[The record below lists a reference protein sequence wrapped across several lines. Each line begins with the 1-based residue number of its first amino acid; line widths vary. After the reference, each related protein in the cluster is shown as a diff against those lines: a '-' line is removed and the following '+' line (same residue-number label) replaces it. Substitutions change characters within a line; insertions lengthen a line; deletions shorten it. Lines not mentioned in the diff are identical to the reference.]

1 MDTPR
6 QIPVQT
12 FLSFQSQDRD
22 DHTWPNTNKYQIN
35 IPKFHGVTSLK
46 LASFEMASMPQYT
59 IEEDTNDLL
68 YLHDGCI
75 IGCSEDDSV
84 PLDSNSTLN
93 KLYENQ
99 LLVSFYKDNSYN
111 ESTITIPSYDNV
123 SKIEFST
130 APSIDSS
137 VQITVNTISPHGLHS
152 NLTGCRVWLTC
163 GPFEDVLVAS
173 ESGMAD
179 HVSIINST
187 SFSIT
192 VTSKTN
198 VFEDTIAILHCE
210 EISFRTLSL
219 LMNSYPL
226 DNSLIKMTTSFS
238 KGCFNFQVASNHALD
253 KVRLNYSGN
262 RFELN
267 GNPRGLGF
275 SIGCPNGYFTS
286 KSTAKTTWV
295 LKAKCPEVTE
305 LKFPEGILDI
315 SSMGSL
321 LSERLNSLNLT
332 HSVDLGMNAFQFGVT
347 THLGI
352 TIAIRIPCGKY
363 SILSLTSAVELKL
376 AAATGSTWNL
386 TYDNN
391 TQKFKIT
398 SSDDFTFHFGASAE
412 INSGWYTSTG
422 APSNNNATVLM
433 ARYLGFVPNCSYY
446 SINKTLE
453 SVVKSSFP
461 MYQKY
466 PRYSKLNDPR
476 VPSMSH
482 TESTS
487 STRLQKYNY
496 VVGSRDPP
504 TRKIGIGCRHTSC
517 ITCSLTNAVLD
528 ASSGSSYLDNADAGA
543 MYSITLQS
551 SGYTFTPPFA
561 QQVGTFVKLSNT
573 STSRSATA
581 QVASVGTDSST
592 ITLLVHKDIAEYVF
606 NISSATLPITT
617 CNLVNFGIPQF
628 SLLAEDGSKF
638 RKGSI
643 SQRIGLMSDTFDI
656 GGFSELQGSWNV
668 EHPPSL
674 LLKIEAI
681 GSQTTNQPSSMV
693 QANNNITSCLAR
705 IMIRSN
711 GVVHVNSMGPQEIN
725 FSKNNIDKLQI
736 ELLNNDG
743 TPYESHQLNHNISLV
758 VTYFQG

>member
-1 MDTPR
+1 
-6 QIPVQT
+6 
-12 FLSFQSQDRD
+12 
-22 DHTWPNTNKYQIN
+22 
-35 IPKFHGVTSLK
+35 
-46 LASFEMASMPQYT
+46 
-59 IEEDTNDLL
+59 
-68 YLHDGCI
+68 
-75 IGCSEDDSV
+75 
-84 PLDSNSTLN
+84 
-93 KLYENQ
+93 
-99 LLVSFYKDNSYN
+99 
-111 ESTITIPSYDNV
+111 
-123 SKIEFST
+123 
-130 APSIDSS
+130 
-137 VQITVNTISPHGLHS
+137 
-152 NLTGCRVWLTC
+152 
-163 GPFEDVLVAS
+163 
-173 ESGMAD
+173 
-179 HVSIINST
+179 
-187 SFSIT
+187 
-192 VTSKTN
+192 
-198 VFEDTIAILHCE
+198 
-210 EISFRTLSL
+210 
-219 LMNSYPL
+219 MNF
-226 DNSLIKMTTSFS
+226 IKS
-238 KGCFNFQVASNHALD
+238 
-253 KVRLNYSGN
+253 
-262 RFELN
+262 
-267 GNPRGLGF
+267 
-275 SIGCPNGYFTS
+275 
-286 KSTAKTTWV
+286 
-295 LKAKCPEVTE
+295 
-305 LKFPEGILDI
+305 
-315 SSMGSL
+315 
-321 LSERLNSLNLT
+321 
-332 HSVDLGMNAFQFGVT
+332 

-386 TYDNN
+386 TYDNS

-581 QVASVGTDSST
+581 QVASVYLAACMGAGARVLRAAPLAVAGVYDHHGSVVYGAVRHGASRR
-592 ITLLVHKDIAEYVF
+592 IA
-606 NISSATLPITT
+606 
-617 CNLVNFGIPQF
+617 
-628 SLLAEDGSKF
+628 
-638 RKGSI
+638 
-643 SQRIGLMSDTFDI
+643 
-656 GGFSELQGSWNV
+656 
-668 EHPPSL
+668 
-674 LLKIEAI
+674 
-681 GSQTTNQPSSMV
+681 
-693 QANNNITSCLAR
+693 SCSFYDR
-705 IMIRSN
+705 
-711 GVVHVNSMGPQEIN
+711 GVHVWSDE
-725 FSKNNIDKLQI
+725 
-736 ELLNNDG
+736 
-743 TPYESHQLNHNISLV
+743 
-758 VTYFQG
+758 